1 MSRIAYYLF
10 LKPLSLLP
18 LPVLFRFSDVLYVV
32 LYHLLGWRKKVVY
45 GNMSRSFP
53 EKSEQE
59 IRRLMRAFY
68 RHLCDVMVESIRMF
82 SMSKEE
88 LIRRCRV
95 KNPELFE
102 KYAAEGRNI
111 VIAAGHYNN
120 WEMAGV
126 GCGPQVA
133 HDDLALYKPLSDPF
147 MDARLRASR
156 GRFGLELIPT
166 KSARRA
172 FEDYT
177 DRLTAILFGADQSP
191 SNPKRAY
198 WTTFLNQDTAVMY
211 GTEKYA
217 REYNYV
223 VVFGHTVKLRRGYY
237 TLEFSTLTEH
247 PQETAPGE
255 ISEMH
260 TRALE
265 KIIIENPQYWLWTH
279 KRWKHKRPENM

>member
-95 KNPELFE
+95 KNPELFG
-102 KYAAEGRNI
+102 KY
-111 VIAAGHYNN
+111 
-120 WEMAGV
+120 
-126 GCGPQVA
+126 
-133 HDDLALYKPLSDPF
+133 F
-147 MDARLRASR
+147 
-156 GRFGLELIPT
+156 
-166 KSARRA
+166 
-172 FEDYT
+172 
-177 DRLTAILFGADQSP
+177 
-191 SNPKRAY
+191 
-198 WTTFLNQDTAVMY
+198 
-211 GTEKYA
+211 
-217 REYNYV
+217 
-223 VVFGHTVKLRRGYY
+223 
-237 TLEFSTLTEH
+237 
-247 PQETAPGE
+247 
-255 ISEMH
+255 
-260 TRALE
+260 
-265 KIIIENPQYWLWTH
+265 
-279 KRWKHKRPENM
+279 